1 MAEDTEHQFWYNMR
15 TGGVEQGFQSP
26 SINRVGPFATY
37 EEATHALEKLREN
50 SAKWAAD
57 DANDNR

>member
-15 TGGVEQGFQSP
+15 TGEVEQGFQSP
-26 SINRVGPFATY
+26 SINRVGPFATH

-50 SAKWAAD
+50 SAKWAEE
-57 DANDNR
+57 DAEENR